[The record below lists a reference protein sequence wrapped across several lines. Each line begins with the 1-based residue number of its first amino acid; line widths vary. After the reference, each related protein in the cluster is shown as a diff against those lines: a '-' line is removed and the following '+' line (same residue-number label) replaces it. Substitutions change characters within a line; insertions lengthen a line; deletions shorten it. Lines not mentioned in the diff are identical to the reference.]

1 MRCNLEWLKQWLPI
15 EMDAEALGNRLTMA
29 GLELDA
35 TETVCHDLSGVVI
48 ARVVAVN
55 KHPNADKL
63 KVCKV
68 DIAEPQLRDV
78 VCGASNVR
86 GDMLTA
92 YAPSGARIGESHIAV
107 KNIRGCD
114 SDGMLCSAYEL
125 GMAQEQEGLLEL
137 NDTAEIG
144 VSLVDYMKLDDL
156 VYDIDLTPNR
166 ADCLSILGIAREL
179 SAILDLPL
187 KDSQWDLPTESHRD
201 TPTVKLLQPDA
212 CPRYLAKEIRA
223 IDVQKTTPLWIKER
237 LRRCGIRAIYPVVDI
252 LNYVMLELGQPM
264 HAFDKRSLKGALH
277 IRWSEANEE
286 LKILGGQT
294 IELDRQ
300 TLVIADE
307 QRAIAIAG
315 IVGGEHSAV
324 QSDSTEIVLE
334 SAFFTPEAISGRAR
348 HYGLHTESSHRFER
362 GVDFELQSK
371 AMEYASYLIATLLDA
386 EVGSTVEI
394 ASPEHIPTRTPIT
407 LNKQS
412 VAAYLGVEI
421 RPEFMEKTLTSL
433 GCILKAN
440 KEGWQCTPPSYRFD
454 LAIEEDLIE
463 EVARIYGYDHIPE
476 TLGSHTDRFNLD
488 RSKQHLQHNG
498 DYLNARGYFEVVTY
512 SFIAPE
518 QLLTF
523 TPDADIG
530 ALQLENPVSEQMSVM
545 RTSLWP
551 GLLQV
556 LRHNLNRQQ
565 DKVCIFEQGAKFFT
579 TDNKIEQSNVLAGL
593 ACGAIMP
600 DQWSDK
606 PRCYDFY
613 DVKGDLENLLHAY
626 EGQLK
631 FKVGEY
637 PGLHPGQCADI
648 YINDRHIGCMG
659 ALSPLLTRQYKL
671 HAQAFLFELRID
683 AISDVKLPHYRAI
696 PAYPSVRRDLAFVV
710 AKGINATEIL
720 EYIDALDI
728 RYLVDRF
735 IFDAYE
741 DKQLGEGVK
750 NIGIGL
756 IFQDTRRT
764 LQKET
769 VDDLIQTLIDEI
781 SKRFSAECRVCRT
794 VT

>member
-1 MRCNLEWLKQWLPI
+1 MRCNLEWLKQRLPI
-15 EMDAEALGNRLTMA
+15 EMDAEALGNHLTMA

-35 TETVCHDLSGVVI
+35 TETVCDDLSGVVV

-55 KHPNADKL
+55 KHPDADKL
-63 KVCKV
+63 KLCRV
-68 DIAEPQLRDV
+68 DIGEQRLRDV

-86 GDMLTA
+86 PDMLAA
-92 YAPSGARIGESHIAV
+92 YAPSGARIGESRIAV

-137 NDTAEIG
+137 DDAAEVG
-144 VSLVDYMKLDDL
+144 RSLVDYMKLDDL

-166 ADCLSILGIAREL
+166 ADCLSISGIAREL
-179 SAILDLPL
+179 SVILDLPL
-187 KDSQWDLPTESHRD
+187 KDLQWDSPTELHRNI
-201 TPTVKLLQPDA
+201 PAIKLLQPDA

-223 IDVQKTTPLWIKER
+223 IDVRKTTPLWIKER

-264 HAFDKRSLKGALH
+264 HAFDKRNLKGALH
-277 IRWSEANEE
+277 IRWSAANEE
-286 LKILGGQT
+286 LEILGGQT

-307 QRAIAIAG
+307 QRAVAIAG

-334 SAFFTPEAISGRAR
+334 SAFFKPEAILGRAR
-348 HYGLHTESSHRFER
+348 HYGLQTESSHRFER

-386 EVGSTVEI
+386 EVGATVEI
-394 ASPEHIPTRTPIT
+394 VSREHIPTRTPIA
-407 LNKQS
+407 LNKRS
-412 VAAYLGVEI
+412 VVAYLGVEI
-421 RPEFMEKTLTSL
+421 KPEFMEKTLTSL
-433 GCILKAN
+433 GCILKAS

-463 EVARIYGYDHIPE
+463 EIARIYGYDRIPE
-476 TLGSHTDRFNLD
+476 TLGSHTDRFDVD
-488 RSKQHLQHNG
+488 RSEQHTHYRS
-498 DYLNARGYFEVVTY
+498 DYLNARGYFEVITY

-518 QLLTF
+518 QLRVF

-556 LRHNLNRQQ
+556 LKYNLNRQQ
-565 DKVCIFEQGAKFFT
+565 DKVCIFEQGAKFFI

-593 ACGAIMP
+593 ACGTIMP

-613 DVKGDLENLLHAY
+613 DVKGDLENLLQAF

-631 FKVGEY
+631 FKAGEY
-637 PGLHPGQCADI
+637 PGLHSGQCADI
-648 YINDRHIGCMG
+648 YIKDRHIGCVG
-659 ALSPLLTRQYKL
+659 ALSPLLTGQYKL
-671 HAQAFLFELRID
+671 HAPAFLFELRID
-683 AISDVKLPHYRAI
+683 AISDAKLPHYQAI

-710 AKGINATEIL
+710 AKEINVTKIL
-720 EYIDALDI
+720 EYIDTLDI
-728 RYLVDRF
+728 GYLADRF

-741 DKQLGEGVK
+741 DEQLGKGVK

-756 IFQDTRRT
+756 IFQDTCRT

-769 VDDLIQTLIDEI
+769 VDNLIQTLTDKICEQ
-781 SKRFSAECRVCRT
+781 FSAECRLA
-794 VT
+794 